1 MYILVRMIDSDWAFL
16 MECLFFL
23 SYVMYVGT
31 FESVNN
37 FFLYQCLINRDFYD
51 KKEVFVNVKQGDKW
65 KVFKKKIKTAP
76 KHYTLLFQI
85 QSIILSL

>member
-1 MYILVRMIDSDWAFL
+1 

-51 KKEVFVNVKQGDKW
+51 KKEVFVNVKQGDK
-65 KVFKKKIKTAP
+65 
-76 KHYTLLFQI
+76 
-85 QSIILSL
+85 